1 MADIDG
7 QWDCTAQT
15 PMGEQ
20 KTVLTLV
27 STPGGGFAGTNSGA
41 LGSIDVTDGELVGDQ
56 LSFKMGIKVPFPM
69 TLTCEATLSGDTM
82 EGTLDTGAFGRYPVK
97 AVRRA

>member
-1 MADIDG
+1 MASVDG
-7 QWDCTAQT
+7 QWDSVAQT

-27 STPGGGFAGTNSGA
+27 SKPDGSFAGTNSGV
-41 LGSIDVTDGELVGDQ
+41 LGSIDVTDGQVVGDQ
-56 LSFKMGIKVPFPM
+56 VSFKMAITAPFPM
-69 TLTCEATLSGDTM
+69 TLTCEATLAGDTM

-97 AVRRA
+97 ATRKA